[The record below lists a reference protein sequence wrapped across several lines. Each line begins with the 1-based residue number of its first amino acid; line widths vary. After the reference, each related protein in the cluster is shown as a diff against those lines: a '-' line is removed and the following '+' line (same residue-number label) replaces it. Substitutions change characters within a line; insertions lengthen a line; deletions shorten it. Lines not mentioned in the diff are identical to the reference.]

1 MTDEESGK
9 AFEAEFS
16 HHVGFFDRDARD
28 HDYLFSEVKFAWHGW
43 QAAIR
48 WMQSQQEWRPMDSA
62 LRDGTFLILGGGYWS
77 DDLVRKQRTPH
88 IARWHSGV
96 WLITCAEA
104 GYANCL
110 YEDPTGWL
118 PLPPPPKEG
127 KE

>member
-62 LRDGTFLILGGGYWS
+62 LRDGTFLILGGARPGS
-77 DDLVRKQRTPH
+77 GPKPIHDAPMTRRNVMLDDETVEK
-88 IARWHSGV
+88 ARRIG
-96 WLITCAEA
+96 
-104 GYANCL
+104 
-110 YEDPTGWL
+110 
-118 PLPPPPKEG
+118 EG
-127 KE
+127 NVSEGIRMAVKKMKDK